1 MLVLW
6 DPVSHTFPLSIS
18 THSVFRVMFVLW
30 MCYQKEIQKEFCI
43 FDYHQA
49 FTRIGHTRFGALYK
63 CIKTNPPYT
72 VRLVLPCFGSPAS
85 GVMVIVY
92 SPLSSS
98 ARFLSSRDPVAQSNE
113 ILPAYPGSV
122 MLMLVELMMFTPLN
136 LQLTERNG
144 FSGGLRVVVNFT
156 VPATAPLRGPV
167 GNIPSPTHIP
177 D

>member
-1 MLVLW
+1 M
-6 DPVSHTFPLSIS
+6 
-18 THSVFRVMFVLW
+18 
-30 MCYQKEIQKEFCI
+30 
-43 FDYHQA
+43 
-49 FTRIGHTRFGALYK
+49 
-63 CIKTNPPYT
+63 
-72 VRLVLPCFGSPAS
+72 
-85 GVMVIVY
+85 
-92 SPLSSS
+92 
-98 ARFLSSRDPVAQSNE
+98 ARSNE

-167 GNIPSPTHIP
+167 GNIPSPTP

>member
-1 MLVLW
+1 
-6 DPVSHTFPLSIS
+6 
-18 THSVFRVMFVLW
+18 